1 MELWS
6 VEIAQTG
13 LYINIMIKKGDN
25 VRFMNAVGGG
35 IVTRVDEGKKIVYV
49 EDADGFEVPVP
60 ERECL
65 LIVAINSET
74 NFPIKDF
81 RTKSAS
87 PVAEPQ
93 AANLKPQT
101 STLQPQA
108 PVEEPVI
115 ETPEGETMIAL
126 LAFFPLDIK
135 QMQTTSYE
143 CYLVNDSNY
152 FVYYNVIN
160 GENNVYQSVANG
172 IIEPNTQEL
181 LTEISKDQLSAWERI
196 RVQLLPFKKRKNYT
210 PQAVI
215 DASLRINA
223 VKFYKLHS
231 FTTNDYFD
239 EPAML
244 IDITSEIEKEEEN
257 KKMADVSPE
266 EIKQAMFQ
274 KEDTGRPRIVKR
286 KEVQDVL
293 EVDLHI
299 NELLDSTAG
308 LSNGAMLQCQLDK
321 FHAVIEENKNK
332 KGQKIVFIHGKG
344 EGVLRSEIEKLLKTQ
359 YKAYYFQ
366 DASFREYGFGAT
378 MVTIK

>member
-1 MELWS
+1 
-6 VEIAQTG
+6 
-13 LYINIMIKKGDN
+13 MIKRGDN

-35 IVTRVDEGKKIVYV
+35 IVTRVDETKKIVYV
-49 EDADGFEVPVP
+49 EDEDGFEVPMP

-65 LIVAINSET
+65 VIGAVNKDT

-81 RTKSAS
+81 KTKPTESVQS
-87 PVAEPQ
+87 KQPETLNVERGTRNNEPETRNAEPI
-93 AANLKPQT
+93 
-101 STLQPQA
+101 
-108 PVEEPVI
+108 V
-115 ETPEGETMIAL
+115 ETPEGEKLTAL
-126 LAFFPLDIK
+126 LAFFPMDIK

-152 FVYYNVIN
+152 YLYFNVVN
-160 GENNVYQSVANG
+160 GENDVWKSVANG
-172 IIEPNTQEL
+172 MIEPNTQEL
-181 LTEISKDQLSAWERI
+181 LAEITKEDLNSWERI
-196 RVQLLPFKKRKNYT
+196 RVQLLPFKQGKNYT

-215 DASLRINA
+215 DASLKINA

-231 FTTNDYFD
+231 FTINDYFD
-239 EPAML
+239 EPAFL
-244 IDITSEIEKEEEN
+244 IDIASETEKEEEN
-257 KKMADVSPE
+257 KKLSEISPD
-266 EIKQAMFQ
+266 EIKKAMFQ
-274 KEDTGRPRIVKR
+274 KEETGRPRIVKR
-286 KEVQDVL
+286 KESPEVI

-308 LSNGAMLQCQLDK
+308 MSNGEMLQCQLDK
-321 FHAVIEENKNK
+321 FHAVIAENKNH

-344 EGVLRSEIEKLLKTQ
+344 EGVLRNEIEKLLKTQ